1 MWSEWDA
8 RDWRFEVAEG
18 RCVCTVCTR
27 AWDFPIQKSFDIVL
41 PPEMFGRIGGQALR
55 CTGRSVTR
63 RRLCVRKFSAHTS
76 PNTATAASAP
86 SPLAG
91 ITAELDRIAPRF
103 EVPASQIHII
113 DTPANFYSTL
123 KNKIRN
129 ARRRVYLSTLYIGKT
144 EHDLVETLSDALRDN
159 PDLKVSILTDALR
172 GTRETPNPSC
182 ASLLCSLVAEYGP
195 ERVEVRMFHTPNLTG
210 LRKKWIPRRIN
221 EGWGLQHMK
230 LYGIDDEIILSGAN
244 LSEEYFTHRLDRYH
258 VFSSKALADYYSTIH
273 HAICNLSFKVLPDPQ
288 DKSNYVLDWPVANSA
303 PSPLDDPQVFIK
315 HSSNYLTPII
325 RATENKPAIAS
336 EESRT
341 YVYPVSQFTS
351 LLGSN
356 DTSTDY
362 PAVSTVLRLLSSS
375 SAFAG
380 ARWLFTAGYF
390 NIHPILSS
398 LLISSTT
405 KASNTPSTTQGTV
418 LTASPWANGFY
429 GSSGISGMLPAAYT
443 HLSARFLDR
452 VAKAHAS
459 NFIQLKEWRK
469 GTVGTPGGWT
479 YHAKGL
485 WITLPNEQNPSVTA
499 VGSSNYTKRSY
510 SLDLEAGALV
520 VTTDEE
526 LKRKLGEETTR
537 LQKDASPVSRDDL
550 RRTERRVGWN
560 VRLSMWI
567 VEKVGGAF

>member
-1 MWSEWDA
+1 MDI
-8 RDWRFEVAEG
+8 
-18 RCVCTVCTR
+18 
-27 AWDFPIQKSFDIVL
+27 PIQKTLDLEYSD
-41 PPEMFGRIGGQALR
+41 MFGRIKGQTLCCA
-55 CTGRSVTR
+55 GRRPAAR
-63 RRLCVRKFSAHTS
+63 RRLCARQFSAHAGTGA
-76 PNTATAASAP
+76 PTAASAP

-113 DTPANFYSTL
+113 DSPAHFYSTL

-129 ARRRVYLSTLYIGKT
+129 ARRRIYLSTLYIGKT
-144 EHDLVETLSDALRDN
+144 EHDLIDTLSQALRGN

-182 ASLLCSLVAEYGP
+182 ASLLCSLVEEFGP
-195 ERVEVRMFHTPNLTG
+195 ERVEIRMFHTPNLTG

-244 LSEEYFTHRLDRYH
+244 LSDEYFTHRLDRYH
-258 VFSSKALADYYSTIH
+258 VFDSKVLTEYYARIH
-273 HAICNLSFKVLPDPQ
+273 HAICSLSFQVLPDPQ
-288 DKSNYVLDWPVANSA
+288 DKSGYILDWPATNKP
-303 PSPLDDPQVFIK
+303 PSPLDDPQQFIAY
-315 HSSNYLTPII
+315 SSTFLSPLIQ
-325 RATENKPAIAS
+325 APANKPALPS
-336 EESRT
+336 SSSQT

-351 LLGSN
+351 LLQPD
-356 DTSTDY
+356 DTSTEY
-362 PAVSTVLRLLSSS
+362 PAVTTILHLLSSS
-375 SAFAG
+375 SVYTG

-390 NIHPILSS
+390 NMHPVLSS

-405 KASNTPSTTQGTV
+405 TASKTPTTTKGTV
-418 LTASPWANGFY
+418 LTASPWANGFF

-452 VAKAHAS
+452 VAEAGATDS
-459 NFIQLKEWRK
+459 IQLKEWRK

-485 WITLPNEQNPSVTA
+485 WITLPREEHPSLTF

-510 SLDLEAGALV
+510 SLDLESGAVV
-520 VTTDEE
+520 VTNDPG
-526 LKRKLGEETTR
+526 LMQKLGEETER

-550 RRTERRVGWN
+550 MRTERRVGWN

>member
-1 MWSEWDA
+1 M
-8 RDWRFEVAEG
+8 
-18 RCVCTVCTR
+18 
-27 AWDFPIQKSFDIVL
+27 DFPIQKSLDWEY
-41 PPEMFGRIGGQALR
+41 PDMFGRSGRQALR
-55 CTGRSVTR
+55 LAGRRSVTHH
-63 RRLCVRKFSAHTS
+63 RLCARNFSA
-76 PNTATAASAP
+76 NTGSGAATTGAAP

-113 DTPANFYSTL
+113 DSPSNFYSTL

-129 ARRRVYLSTLYIGKT
+129 ARRRVYLSTLYVGKT
-144 EHDLVETLSDALRDN
+144 EHDLIDTLGQALREN

-172 GTRETPNPSC
+172 GTRETPNPSS
-182 ASLLCSLVAEYGP
+182 ASLLCSLVEEFGP

-210 LRKKWIPRRIN
+210 LRKRWIPNRIN

-244 LSEEYFTHRLDRYH
+244 LSEEYFTRRLDRYH
-258 VFSSKALADYYSTIH
+258 VFDSAVLTEYYARIH
-273 HAICNLSFKVLPDPQ
+273 HAICSLSFQVLPDPEK
-288 DKSNYVLDWPVANSA
+288 KSSYVLEWPSTNKA
-303 PSPLDDPQVFIK
+303 PSPLE
-315 HSSNYLTPII
+315 SSREFVAYSSAFLSPLIQ
-325 RATENKPAIAS
+325 ASDNKPALQS
-336 EESRT
+336 SSSQT

-351 LLGSN
+351 ILQPE
-356 DTSTDY
+356 DTSTEY
-362 PAVSTVLRLLSSS
+362 PAVTTILGLLSNSS
-375 SAFAG
+375 VFAG

-390 NIHPILSS
+390 NIHPVLSS

-405 KASNTPSTTQGTV
+405 TASKDPTTTKGTV
-418 LTASPWANGFY
+418 LTASPWANGFF

-452 VAKAHAS
+452 VAAAGATDS
-459 NFIQLKEWRK
+459 VQLKEWRK
-469 GTVGTPGGWT
+469 GTVGTPDGWT

-485 WITLPNEQNPSVTA
+485 WVTLPHEEHPSVTF

-510 SLDLEAGALV
+510 SLDLESGAVV
-520 VTTDEE
+520 VTNDPD
-526 LKRKLGEETTR
+526 LKRKLGEETER
-537 LQKDASPVSRDDL
+537 VQKNASPVSREDL
-550 RRTERRVGWN
+550 MRTERRVTWN